1 MSKLSN
7 EIVAIVSH
15 GEQFRF
21 VGEKSDPEGN
31 GTILYIAS
39 RESFGTDIR
48 NRKLET
54 LCREHFP
61 EKPTSM
67 LSSQAGV
74 VIMTY
79 HDQEKVCVWIFD
91 NPEEALKEYQST
103 C

>member
-1 MSKLSN
+1 MSKLSD
-7 EIVAIVSH
+7 EIVAMVSH

-21 VGEKSDPEGN
+21 IGEERDPEGN
-31 GTILYIAS
+31 GIILYIVS
-39 RESFGTDIR
+39 RESFGTKVR
-48 NRKLET
+48 NRKLES

-79 HDQEKVCVWIFD
+79 RGQENVCVRVFD
-91 NPEEALKEYQST
+91 DLEGALKEYNPR
-103 C
+103 